1 MPNTDPCTICQLAAQ
16 PTREGSTRDF
26 FRTRCARCGDFEWDP
41 RTPFDR
47 RADRV
52 VKMAGFV
59 REQNAVGIVP
69 RFTSELVR
77 TVERMPMPRLR
88 DRAMRLLA
96 TVVEKLGHNLEAV
109 HGFDDEPSM
118 LAVSYSA
125 NLAEL
130 DVLFSIL
137 DSERLFRRTR
147 PVSGS
152 LTAAGCMAAED
163 LAQPRTTSAQGFV
176 AMSFDRSMD
185 EAYTLGFDRGIRLAG
200 YRPLRIDGHEHAGPI
215 SDAIMAEIRRSR
227 FVVADYTKMNNGV
240 YFEAGFAV
248 GLGVPVIGTCHADDF
263 GRLHFDIRHINTLRW
278 ETPADLAEGLARR
291 ISAVVGDGPLPRP

>member
-1 MPNTDPCTICQLAAQ
+1 MPNTDPCVICQLLAQ
-16 PTREGSTRDF
+16 PTREGSTRNSF
-26 FRTRCARCGDFEWDP
+26 TTRCSRCGDFEWDIH
-41 RTPFDR
+41 TPFDGR
-47 RADRV
+47 SDRV
-52 VKMAGFV
+52 VRMSGFV
-59 REQNAVGIVP
+59 REQNAAGIVP
-69 RFTSELVR
+69 LFTLELVR
-77 TVERMPMPRLR
+77 AVERMPIPRLR

-96 TVVEKLGHNLEAV
+96 AIVDKLGHNLETV
-109 HGFDDEPSM
+109 HGFDDEPKI
-118 LAVSYSA
+118 LAVAYSA

-130 DVLFSIL
+130 DVLFGIL
-137 DSERLFRRTR
+137 DSEYLFRRTR

-152 LTAAGCMAAED
+152 LTAAGCIAAED
-163 LAQPRTTSAQGFV
+163 LTQPRSTSAQGFV

-185 EAYTLGFDRGIRLAG
+185 EAYTLGFDQGIRRAG

-227 FVVADYTKMNNGV
+227 FIVADYTKMNNGV
-240 YFEAGFAV
+240 YFEAGFAM

-291 ISAVVGDGPLPRP
+291 ISAVVGDGPILRP